1 MSAAAAV
8 AADGVDV
15 ACRAAA
21 DAAAGYADATVE
33 VRSALL
39 NDIADRLDGDSD
51 ALVSLADE
59 ETHLGAGRLAGEVLR
74 TTGQLRAFAELIS
87 GASGVVVDQPPGFP
101 ELRRYV
107 VPLGPVAVFAASNF
121 PFAFSVAGGDTAS
134 ALAAGCPVVVKAH
147 PGHPALSRRTAG
159 HVADAVRAA
168 GLPAGVF
175 GLVEGFHSGPAL
187 VQHPAIAAV
196 GFTGSLAGGRAL
208 FELAAARPDPIPFY
222 GELGSVNPVY
232 VTREAARTRLREI
245 ATGFAG
251 SFTLGV
257 GQFCTKP
264 GIVFVP
270 DGDAFASA
278 VADALDGR
286 DAAPMLNERILNGYQ
301 RLASRFGGHP
311 GVTTVLDGS
320 AEPGGVTPS
329 LYVTDLETFER
340 DVDSLGEERFGPSA
354 LVVGYDDVRRLPEAA
369 RAIGGTLTSSVHAES
384 GRDEGL
390 HPLVAEATRQ
400 SGRLV
405 WNGWPTG
412 VAVSP
417 AMTHGG
423 PYPASTAAGTT
434 SVGTAAIDRFRRPV
448 TFQGFPPEAI
458 PPSAGPA

>member
-1 MSAAAAV
+1 MSAATL
-8 AADGVDV
+8 DGVDA
-15 ACRAAA
+15 ACLAAA
-21 DAAAGYADATVE
+21 DAAAGYADASVE
-33 VRSALL
+33 ARAALL
-39 NDIADRLDGDSD
+39 IDIADRLDGDSA
-51 ALVSLADE
+51 ALVALADA

-74 TTGQLRAFAELIS
+74 TTGQLRAFAELIA
-87 GASGVVVDQPPGFP
+87 GESGVVVDQPSGFP

-134 ALAAGCPVVVKAH
+134 ALAAGCPVVVKGH
-147 PGHPALSRRTAG
+147 PGHPELSRRTAA
-159 HVADAVRAA
+159 HVAEAVRAA

-175 GLVEGFHSGPAL
+175 GLVEGFDSGAAL
-187 VQHPAIAAV
+187 VQHAAIAAV

-208 FELAAARPDPIPFY
+208 FDLAAARPDPIPFY

-232 VTREAARTRLREI
+232 VTREAAEARLPEI
-245 ATGFAG
+245 AAGFAG
-251 SFTLGV
+251 SFTLGA

-270 DGDAFASA
+270 DGEAFASA
-278 VADALDGR
+278 VADALADS
-286 DAAPMLNERILNGYQ
+286 DAAPMLNERILSGYQ
-301 RLASRFGGHP
+301 GLSERFDHP
-311 GVTTVLDGS
+311 GVRTVLEGS
-320 AEPGGVTPS
+320 VRSAGVTPS
-329 LYVTDLETFER
+329 LYGTDLETFER

-354 LVVGYDDVRRLPEAA
+354 LVVGYDDVRRLPGAA

-384 GRDEGL
+384 GADVGL
-390 HPLVAEATRQ
+390 GALIAEATRQ

-434 SVGTAAIDRFRRPV
+434 SVGTAAIGRFRRPV
-448 TFQGFPPEAI
+448 TFQGFPPGTV

>member
-1 MSAAAAV
+1 MSAATL
-8 AADGVDV
+8 DGVDA
-15 ACRAAA
+15 ACLAAA
-21 DAAAGYADATVE
+21 DAAAGYADASVE
-33 VRSALL
+33 VRAALL
-39 NDIADRLDGDSD
+39 NDIADRLDDDRDG
-51 ALVSLADE
+51 LVALADE
-59 ETHLGAGRLAGEVLR
+59 ETHLGASRLAGEVLR

-87 GASGVVVDQPPGFP
+87 AASGVVVDRPSGFP

-147 PGHPALSRRTAG
+147 PGHPELSRRTAA
-159 HVADAVRAA
+159 HIAEAVHAA

-175 GLVEGFHSGPAL
+175 SLVEGFDSGPAL

-208 FELAAARPDPIPFY
+208 FARATARPDPIPFY

-232 VTREAARTRLREI
+232 VTREAAEARLPEI
-245 ATGFAG
+245 AAGFAG
-251 SFTLGV
+251 SFTLGA

-270 DGDAFASA
+270 DGEAFASA
-278 VADALDGR
+278 VADALADS
-286 DAAPMLNERILNGYQ
+286 DAAPMLNERILSGYQ
-301 RLASRFGGHP
+301 GLAARFDQHP
-311 GVTTVLDGS
+311 GVRTVLAGTARS
-320 AEPGGVTPS
+320 AGVTPS
-329 LYVTDLETFER
+329 LYGTDLETFER

-354 LVVGYDDVRRLPEAA
+354 LVVGYDDVRRLPGVA

-384 GRDEGL
+384 SADEGL
-390 HPLVAEATRQ
+390 DALIAAATRQ

-434 SVGTAAIDRFRRPV
+434 SVGAAAIDRFRRPV
-448 TFQGFPPEAI
+448 TFQGFPPEMV